1 MTQYMISITA
11 EANFNKIIEADNKK
25 EANALLKEAIGDIK
39 FLDEEVGCDLLLS
52 INNVTSSEI
61 EKLDE

>member
-11 EANFNKIIEADNKK
+11 EANFNKIIEADTKK